1 LVSQGYDDQIV
12 RLRQSALYLLVGLSF
27 LFPGVETHGR
37 AMTVGS
43 PQRSP

>member
-1 LVSQGYDDQIV
+1 MPVPPNIAPEGV
-12 RLRQSALYLLVGLSF
+12 PPGMVLVGLSF